1 MLATITGGLGRTTN
15 SDLLHA
21 LLNQP
26 AKGDTNT
33 SDTNTSDTNTSD
45 TNTTGPNTSDP
56 GTVVAEAISVTT
68 IELGDTAESL
78 RVWV

>member
-26 AKGDTNT
+26 AKG
-33 SDTNTSDTNTSD
+33 DTNTSD